1 MAVRLNPYVN
11 LRGDARAAAD
21 FYKSVFGGELVLDTF
36 AGFGMPMENAAEA
49 DWVMHAQLETP
60 AGFTL
65 MLSDTPSHMPF
76 HSGGNVSISLSGDD
90 DALLTGYW
98 DRLADGATIGE
109 PLVLAPW
116 GAKFGMLT
124 DRFGISWM
132 VNISI
137 AQ

>member
-1 MAVRLNPYVN
+1 MASRLNPYVN
-11 LRGDARAAAD
+11 FRGNARDAAN
-21 FYKSVFGGELVLDTF
+21 FYKSVFGGELALDTF
-36 AGFGMPMENAAEA
+36 AGFGMPLENPAEA

-76 HSGGNVSISLSGDD
+76 SSGGNVSISLSGEDD
-90 DALLTGYW
+90 PELSGYW
-98 DRLADGATIGE
+98 DKLADGATIVA
-109 PLVLAPW
+109 PLVPAPW

-124 DRFGISWM
+124 DKFGISWL

-137 AQ
+137 PQ